1 MILEYAASP
10 PLIDVGILNGASVNI
25 ALQYALRVS
34 VAAFLCSLLL
44 GGPLPAASFLLSSL
58 CFLFFSPAPWE
69 AGDPLGGA
77 GK

>member
-1 MILEYAASP
+1 MTLEYTASP
-10 PLIDVGILNGASVNI
+10 RLIDVGILNGVSVNL
-25 ALQYALRVS
+25 ALQYVLRVS
-34 VAAFLCSLLL
+34 VVALPCFLLL
-44 GGPLPAASFLLSSL
+44 GEPLPAPSFLLSSL

>member
-1 MILEYAASP
+1 MTLEYAASP
-10 PLIDVGILNGASVNI
+10 QLTDVGIIDGVSVNI
-25 ALQYALRVS
+25 ALQYVPRVS
-34 VAAFLCSLLL
+34 VVAFPCFLSL
-44 GGPLPAASFLLSSL
+44 GDPLPAASFLLSSL